1 MPSQEKKRSIRPE
14 AIRIAFGVALFLFAV
29 LFGLAPFTILR
40 GLCYPILWP
49 FGTVGYFA
57 TTIFLGVAAV
67 YMVFGS
73 RIKARPGIRLSIGI
87 LVALL
92 GGAMLASDLG
102 NQGKETFRDIGAF
115 NDALMAAMNGG
126 RGASLIDGR
135 LSGGALGYTLSGL
148 LAPTVGRWLAL
159 LVSILILLSGL
170 LVMFFP
176 LIVKLFNMLGG
187 KLAVARSKKERK
199 TRKEKE
205 EEEPE
210 ALGIGDYDMPAPSI
224 RYAHEEPPVSRE
236 EPPVSREEPSAPEP
250 LFPSQAK
257 SAPVSYSRAGSVR
270 VGAPKEKRPEIEP
283 SPIPSWDSSPYPY
296 SGGSSYGQN
305 RQSPLG
311 SQIAF
316 LDLSGNGEEEPSNP
330 PMLPPAPA
338 APAPA
343 PTPARQEP
351 APTPAQEEPEVDFRP
366 SFIQEPPTFAPEEAK
381 EETVIEAA
389 PVIDATPVE
398 PEPEPKQEAKETPAA
413 PEPSKPHDPFEM
425 PDAKPLPPY
434 VKPGLDLL
442 NPPRAEDET
451 LKAEMEQECLQKIAI
466 IDQAFIDLGVGAHV
480 SDHVIGPSVTRYA
493 IQPDPNVSVNA
504 VGKVIKDLEM
514 RLGGVSCR
522 FSERVVGLTTCAI
535 EVANEITRTVP
546 FYEVFTQLKEKKG
559 GNAQFPFGVDITGK
573 VVQADLTSF
582 PHMLV
587 CGTTGS
593 GKSVFMHG
601 VIVSLLMRNRP
612 EELKLML
619 IDPKR
624 VEMSKYKD
632 VPHLLCPIVKEP
644 SHAKIAFKKLCELM
658 DRRYTIFEHSGTRDI
673 EEYNNDYAPANNKEI
688 MPYIVVFVDEYA
700 DLVDSAKDI
709 QEYVLRIAQK
719 ARACGIHMVIA
730 TQRPDVKVITGT
742 IKANLPTRVALSV
755 SSATDSQ
762 TILGEGGAED
772 LVGHGDMLVDC
783 EKVSRNGFIR
793 AQGCLISSNEIR
805 NVCRF
810 IEEQQKQHFD
820 PDFLDLED
828 HEAAPA
834 NDDVPLGVPGV
845 ISNGSAPVPS
855 AADLKAAEGEEKYQ
869 LIKRSIMAREY
880 TSISQIQRDFS
891 VGFPRAGKI
900 FARLR
905 QEGIIEPA
913 GDTSNNAKGA
923 RVIVHFEEEAAPD
936 SEESNVLDVP
946 PVEGEGTE

>member
-1 MPSQEKKRSIRPE
+1 MPTKESKRPIRPE
-14 AIRIAFGVALFLFAV
+14 AIKVALGIAVFLFDV

-40 GLCYPILWP
+40 GLCFPILWP

-57 TTIFLGVAAV
+57 AIIFLLLCAF

-73 RIKARPGIRLSIGI
+73 KIQTRPGIRLSLGV
-87 LVALL
+87 LVALI
-92 GGAMLASDLG
+92 GGAMLASDIG
-102 NQGKETFRDIGAF
+102 NVGKETYKDISAF
-115 NDALMAAMNGG
+115 HDALMAAMNGG
-126 RGASLIDGR
+126 RGASILDGK

-148 LAPTVGRWLAL
+148 LAAPVGRWLAL
-159 LVSILILLSGL
+159 LAAILVLISGL
-170 LVMFFP
+170 VVMFFP
-176 LIVKLFNMLGG
+176 LIVKAFNALGG
-187 KLAVARSKKERK
+187 KVAISRSKKERK
-199 TRKEKE
+199 TRKKE
-205 EEEPE
+205 EGEEVSPDVLGFGETDAPYFSEPE
-210 ALGIGDYDMPAPSI
+210 ETSVRAQEQAQ
-224 RYAHEEPPVSRE
+224 AT
-236 EPPVSREEPSAPEP
+236 PEP
-250 LFPSQAK
+250 LFPSSGQP
-257 SAPVSYSRAGSVR
+257 APQPSYARAGSIR
-270 VGAPKEKRPEIEP
+270 VSPAHASREIEP
-283 SPIPSWDSSPYPY
+283 SPIPAWEPSPYPY
-296 SGGSSYGQN
+296 ANSSSRSQG
-305 RQSPLG
+305 RSSALG
-311 SQIAF
+311 VQIAF
-316 LDLSGNGEEEPSNP
+316 LDLSGNGEERSEP
-330 PMLPPAPA
+330 PMLPPVPVQ
-338 APAPA
+338 APAPSA
-343 PTPARQEP
+343 PARQEIP
-351 APTPAQEEPEVDFRP
+351 EPEPEVDFRP
-366 SFIQEPPTFAPEEAK
+366 SFIEEEPQPAIEQPPVEG
-381 EETVIEAA
+381 ETIIEAA
-389 PVIDATPVE
+389 PVVEAPIETTEPEVKEEPVPEE
-398 PEPEPKQEAKETPAA
+398 PEPAPAPKE
-413 PEPSKPHDPFEM
+413 SDPFDM

-434 VKPGLDLL
+434 RMPGLDLL

-493 IQPDPNVSVNA
+493 IQPDANVSVNA

-514 RLGGVSCR
+514 RLGGVACR

-535 EVANEITRTVP
+535 EVANDITRTVP

-559 GNAQFPFGVDITGK
+559 GNCQLPFGVDITGR

-612 EELKLML
+612 EWLKLML

-644 SHAKIAFKKLCELM
+644 SHAKVAFKKLCDLM
-658 DRRYTIFEHSGTRDI
+658 DHRYTIFEHSGTRDI
-673 EEYNNDYAPANNKEI
+673 EEYNNEYAPANNKEI

-730 TQRPDVKVITGT
+730 TQRPDVIVITGT

-755 SSATDSQ
+755 SSTTDSM

-783 EKVSRNGFIR
+783 EKISRNGFIR

-805 NVCRF
+805 NVCNF
-810 IEEQQKQHFD
+810 IQDQQKQHFD
-820 PDFLDLED
+820 TDFLDLED
-828 HEAAPA
+828 REAAPA
-834 NDDVPLGVPGV
+834 SSDDDMMGVPGV

-855 AADLKAAEGEEKYQ
+855 ASEMKAAEGEEKYQ
-869 LIKRSIMAREY
+869 LIKRAIMAREF

-905 QEGIIEPA
+905 QEGIIAPA

-923 RVIVHFEEEAAPD
+923 KVLVHFEEDAPKAN
-936 SEESNVLDVP
+936 EEGDVLDISVQ
-946 PVEGEGTE
+946 EGEEIQ